1 MSAFDSQIE
10 QAYTKL
16 KEFCKETQ
24 KSLAAINLNLEKKIN
39 HIVQQYQ
46 MSAKKESSLQ
56 ENYILNMTV
65 DELIRLYGTPSQSD
79 LNPLRRQKHL
89 PRKEPISNQEKSQLS
104 DQNNPED
111 FDEDQQYH
119 QQQQEQEKK
128 IKWTYHK
135 FQNGRQDKNIKPE
148 VKLFTL
154 DLIPIDTKESSLQQ
168 VQKVL
173 DNFIIIQQPNKT
185 KIQQHI
191 YRYDSSTQQVQKI
204 IEIERQNVSV
214 VFFQQDRLIID
225 DYVYVIDLTC
235 EEGKPRLFT
244 SLYIKDFSSSI
255 PLGDSLILVGHSQFF
270 KFSLFKWDVR
280 GSKYQVLKSHQ
291 LCVGSSYKYNNVT
304 NLQLNKYP
312 IDSEISVYCTV
323 SEGNS
328 FNKVSINLND
338 LQLSQKYK
346 MLSGKTHGKGYEKFI
361 DYYQMN
367 SSNLLVLYE
376 NQVVL
381 VDPIKLEKRA
391 QFKHQFNVRQQ
402 CLMVSP
408 RFDATIYPVIV
419 AQTIDDK
426 NVCSIGFDI
435 VDVFN
440 TGFKGHVDSLF
451 KNEQI
456 SLINQ
461 VNKPALSTCNSES
474 IVGDDGIVVLCKV
487 QQQNGSQRLVLLKI
501 LLN

>member
-135 FQNGRQDKNIKPE
+135 F
-148 VKLFTL
+148 
-154 DLIPIDTKESSLQQ
+154 
-168 VQKVL
+168 
-173 DNFIIIQQPNKT
+173 
-185 KIQQHI
+185 
-191 YRYDSSTQQVQKI
+191 I

-440 TGFKGHVDSLF
+440 TGFKGHVD
-451 KNEQI
+451 N
-456 SLINQ
+456 
-461 VNKPALSTCNSES
+461 
-474 IVGDDGIVVLCKV
+474 DGIVVLCKV